1 MSKSKLVSELVD
13 KMNAKGQLKIALPII
28 CDYGVIHRNS
38 FRMMLSRSCRERGIV
53 VVTHYDE
60 EEKTLHI
67 FKVK

>member
-1 MSKSKLVSELVD
+1 MSKSKFVSDLVD
-13 KMNAKGQLKIALPII
+13 SINVDGHLKVVLPVI

-38 FRMMLSRSCRERGIV
+38 FRMMLSRSCRDAGIIV
-53 VVTHYDE
+53 TTHYDE